1 MPVLCICL
9 NESFSGSAQ
18 CARNARTVLLEEY
31 PQARIYVMDSQS
43 ATVLQGLLVEE
54 AVVLRDRGS
63 TLEEAIDALEKIRS
77 TGRIFFTTN
86 DLEFRPYQIGVTI
99 GVQTG
104 PTPIGVGLM
113 RRVVRP

>member
-1 MPVLCICL
+1 MYLPERVVQRDRP
-9 NESFSGSAQ
+9 SALE
-18 CARNARTVLLEEY
+18 RPRTVLLEEY

-86 DLEFRPYQIGVTI
+86 DLGVPPPRRPH
-99 GVQTG
+99 
-104 PTPIGVGLM
+104 
-113 RRVVRP
+113 R